1 MSHIHSN
8 IYKIVESMP
17 FLTETEQFL
26 GYSAKTGGLHN
37 AGNGDCVLPNAYF
50 VPYKRIAWQSRKAA
64 PALDEQG

>member
-1 MSHIHSN
+1 
-8 IYKIVESMP
+8 MP